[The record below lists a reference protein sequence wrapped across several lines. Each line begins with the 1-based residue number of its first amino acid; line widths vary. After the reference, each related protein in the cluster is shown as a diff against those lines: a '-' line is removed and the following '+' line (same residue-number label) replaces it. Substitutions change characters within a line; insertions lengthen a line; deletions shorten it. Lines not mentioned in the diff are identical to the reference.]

1 MPRLDLRICGARG
14 LPNSQ
19 TFGKIDPYC
28 TVSLEGKQWKT
39 NTAENTTEPEWNE
52 VFKFHVADDDSSRL
66 HFVIWDDNVVS
77 DDFLGEYYMSISGL
91 DRGVVDDKWVLLQN
105 CKGNAELHVRLMAV
119 DFGDVP
125 EEEREQVTAPVPVA
139 RPMPQNYQ
147 PPAEQAQYYQA
158 PPPEQ
163 RQQYFQQA
171 PNRIESWFGRP
182 IFLRNEF
189 HGNYLRSHPG
199 GAEAPVDIQQQDKLG
214 GWEIHYLVPSEFGGV
229 AIKTSHGE
237 EWVRGLGG
245 ANVPCNVST
254 CLNTWETWEF
264 IQVGP
269 NVYNIRNKFHG
280 AYLRGHPGGEGAK
293 VDNSSMADTWERWS
307 IQPAQ

>member
-39 NTAENTTEPEWNE
+39 NTCENTTEPEWNE
-52 VFKFHVADDDSSRL
+52 VFKFHVADDESSRL

-91 DRGVVDDKWVLLQN
+91 DRGVVEDKWVLLQN

-125 EEEREQVTAPVPVA
+125 EAEREQVSAPVPVA

-147 PPAEQAQYYQA
+147 PPAEYQQYYQP

-163 RQQYFQQA
+163 RQQYYQQQA
-171 PNRIESWFGRP
+171 PNRIQSWFGRRVA
-182 IFLRNEF
+182 LRNVA
-189 HGNYLRSHPG
+189 HNTLLCSHPG
-199 GAEAPVDIQQQDKLG
+199 GENAPIDAAANLGEWEVHYLEQSPVNPEAVVIRNSHG
-214 GWEIHYLVPSEFGGV
+214 GWVRAIGGEGS
-229 AIKTSHGE
+229 ACNFS
-237 EWVRGLGG
+237 
-245 ANVPCNVST
+245 PCNE
-254 CLNTWETWEF
+254 LWEQWQF
-264 IQVGP
+264 IQIGP
-269 NVYNIRNKFHG
+269 NQYNIRNIQWNAF
-280 AYLRGHPGGEGAK
+280 LRAHPGGAGSK
-293 VDNSSMADTWERWS
+293 VDVAAVPADWERWT
-307 IQPAQ
+307 IEAC